1 MITTIIFDVGGVF
14 VRGPFDNFLKK
25 VSEIVGFE
33 IKKDSSFREIAGD
46 WMRGKYT
53 FKEFIEKIT
62 GTAISEE
69 NNKKIFG
76 LWIKNWELDF
86 DMVVFAKKLRPKYKL
101 VILSNADREGI
112 ENSGRDNRLDF
123 FDQKFHSF
131 DLGMVKPDME
141 IYEYVLKELN
151 AKSEE
156 CVFIDDKAENIEA
169 AEKLGIHGI
178 VFENKEQL
186 KQDLEELGVT
196 VG

>member
-1 MITTIIFDVGGVF
+1 
-14 VRGPFDNFLKK
+14 
-25 VSEIVGFE
+25 
-33 IKKDSSFREIAGD
+33 
-46 WMRGKYT
+46 
-53 FKEFIEKIT
+53 
-62 GTAISEE
+62 
-69 NNKKIFG
+69 
-76 LWIKNWELDF
+76 
-86 DMVVFAKKLRPKYKL
+86 
-101 VILSNADREGI
+101 
-112 ENSGRDNRLDF
+112 
-123 FDQKFHSF
+123 
-131 DLGMVKPDME
+131 MVKPDME